1 MTTQPIEDGLT
12 VALNATYAAE
22 EAGDLTPH
30 DADAVRDLTRAALDR
45 LAVALINGV
54 HR

>member
-1 MTTQPIEDGLT
+1 MTTQPIENGLT

-30 DADAVRDLTRAALDR
+30 DADAIRDLTLAALDR
-45 LAVALINGV
+45 LAVAALNGV
-54 HR
+54 DR